1 MRAENLSRFYQAF
14 GHYLVW
20 TALIVGGMILYLYQH
35 VVVMDLA
42 EELSAMREEKKTL
55 LDERER
61 LALNAARLTH
71 GKRIATIASEKLS
84 MTIPSGSPKN
94 IFLTPRERM

>member
-1 MRAENLSRFYQAF
+1 MKRENLSRFYQTL
-14 GHYLVW
+14 GRYLSW
-20 TALIVGGMILYLYQH
+20 TVLIVGSLLLYLYQH

-42 EELSAMREEKKTL
+42 EELSALRKEQRRL

-61 LALNAARLTH
+61 LNVSIARLTQ

-84 MTIPSGSPKN
+84 MVTPSGPPQN
-94 IFLTPRERM
+94 IFTASSR